1 MEETLA
7 FLSRYGEWIIFGVVF
22 AEQIGAPFPATPF
35 LLGAGALAG
44 AGRLSL
50 PAAVGLA
57 VAASLLADMLWYG
70 LGRLKGG
77 PVLHFLCRITF
88 EPDGCVRRTHTLFAR
103 HGLRSLLV
111 AKFFPGLS
119 TIAPPLAGM
128 VRARAVPFAL
138 YSGAAALLWAGSWAA
153 VGYLASDLVEPIA
166 AHASRFGSLLLAG
179 VFAAFLAYVGWRA
192 WRRREAIRRLR
203 TARVTPEEVRR
214 ALEAGEPLAV
224 VDLRTRLD
232 IQAAPYAIAGA
243 IRIPAEEIEE
253 RHEAI
258 PTDRDIVLYCS

>member
-7 FLSRYGEWIIFGVVF
+7 FFARYGEWIIFGVVF

-44 AGRLSL
+44 TGRLNL

-57 VAASLLADMLWYG
+57 VAASLIADLLWYG
-70 LGRLKGG
+70 LGRVKGG

-119 TIAPPLAGM
+119 TIAPPLAGI
-128 VRARAVPFAL
+128 VRAPLVPFAL

-153 VGYLASDLVEPIA
+153 VGYLAADLVEPIA
-166 AHASRFGSLLLAG
+166 RYASRFGSLLLAG
-179 VFAAFLAYVGWRA
+179 ALAAFLVYLAWKM

-214 ALEAGEPLAV
+214 DLEAGELLAV
-224 VDLRTRLD
+224 VDLRTLLD

-243 IRIPAEEIEE
+243 VRIPAEEIEE
-253 RHEAI
+253 RHDEI
-258 PTDRDIVLYCS
+258 PRDRDIVLYCS